1 LEEMINVQ
9 HSIVNE
15 EQFPYQTQPAQGLQA
30 YELIHYSALDMAR
43 ADFSSLLDTLFNKA
57 LESHQLFFV
66 YIESKPQPRRPV
78 RSRKKML
85 YDVLRSGQL
94 TQAEVWQ
101 EELPASS
108 GYSLLSAAIQGNKEN
123 IPYIIEEQLHSNFR
137 FGCILPQ
144 EIAFSPAELLLD
156 LPGYLRPHSKL
167 TRVDIP
173 QLLQYCSE
181 KQAHIFQL
189 PFDANNKL
197 QLSLFAHRQDTV
209 FEEIVSFI
217 DQEYALPQSN

>member
-1 LEEMINVQ
+1 MVTVQ
-9 HSIVNE
+9 RRPVNKE
-15 EQFPYQTQPAQGLQA
+15 RFPHERPIARELHA
-30 YELIHYSALDMAR
+30 YEHILYRVLKLTSSDFSALQY
-43 ADFSSLLDTLFNKA
+43 SLFHDA

-181 KQAHIFQL
+181 KPAHIFQL

>member
-1 LEEMINVQ
+1 MVTVQ
-9 HSIVNE
+9 RRPVNKE
-15 EQFPYQTQPAQGLQA
+15 HFPHQRPIARELHA
-30 YELIHYSALDMAR
+30 YEHILYRVLKLTSSDFSALQY
-43 ADFSSLLDTLFNKA
+43 SLFHDA

-66 YIESKPQPRRPV
+66 YIESKPQPMHPI
-78 RSRKKML
+78 RSRRKML
-85 YDVLRSGQL
+85 HREIKAKQLLRE
-94 TQAEVWQ
+94 EVWE
-101 EELPASS
+101 EELQTSD
-108 GYSLLSAAIQGNKEN
+108 GYSLLSAAIQGNREN
-123 IPYIIEEQLHSNFR
+123 IPYLIERHRLAR
-137 FGCILPQ
+137 YAFGCILPQ
-144 EIAFSPAELLLD
+144 GVAFSPAELLLD

-209 FEEIVSFI
+209 FAEIVSSI
-217 DQEYALPQSN
+217 DEEYTLPQSN